1 MSQHCKTMYGD
12 KYDAYDGNFR
22 KKNVKHIKLSLSK
35 KVVVFSF
42 YVSHITNHFDT

>member
-22 KKNVKHIKLSLSK
+22 KENVKHIKLSLSK
-35 KVVVFSF
+35 KSRRFQF
-42 YVSHITNHFDT
+42 LC